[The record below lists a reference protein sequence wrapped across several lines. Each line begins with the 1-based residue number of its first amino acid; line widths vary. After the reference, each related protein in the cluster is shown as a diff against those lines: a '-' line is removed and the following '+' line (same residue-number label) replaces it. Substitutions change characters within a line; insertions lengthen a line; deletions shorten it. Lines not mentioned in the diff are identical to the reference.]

1 MARSRRLTLNRKRL
15 LWVDS
20 GLWRP
25 PLDFQLGNC
34 DAGLNG
40 QIQPDSAESSQSEG
54 VQPAQ

>member
-1 MARSRRLTLNRKRL
+1 VLRRSVESK
-15 LWVDS
+15 VDS

-40 QIQPDSAESSQSEG
+40 QIQPDSAESGQSEG